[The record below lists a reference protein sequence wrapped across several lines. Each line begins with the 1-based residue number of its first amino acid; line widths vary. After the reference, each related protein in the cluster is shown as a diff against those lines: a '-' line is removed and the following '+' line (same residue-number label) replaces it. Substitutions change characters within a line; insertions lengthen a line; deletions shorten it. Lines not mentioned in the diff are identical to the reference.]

1 MLNKYSTIVLG
12 AMLGLGTLAF
22 TGTGASAAAML
33 PLLPIASGEANA
45 ANDSIVQ
52 VNHKEN
58 WQNKNFNNKCF
69 YNNDGCH
76 NKYRNK
82 YRNKHRRD
90 RFDRSDLFLPLII
103 GGGFG
108 GYNYYNNYD
117 DYDDYVDYDGGGL
130 SSQHVRYCRNKY
142 KSYKPRNNT
151 WVSFSGQ
158 VRQCRSPYM

>member
-22 TGTGASAAAML
+22 TSAGASAAAML

-45 ANDSIVQ
+45 ANDGTVQ
-52 VNHKEN
+52 VTHKEN
-58 WQNKNFNNKCF
+58 WQNKHINNKCL

-76 NKYRNK
+76 IKNRNTHR
-82 YRNKHRRD
+82 YKHRRD

-117 DYDDYVDYDGGGL
+117 DYDDYFDYDGGGL
-130 SSQHVRYCRNKY
+130 SSRHVRYCLKKY
-142 KSYKPRNNT
+142 KSYRPRNNT
-151 WVSFSGQ
+151 WVTYSGK
-158 VRQCRSPYM
+158 VKKCYSPYL